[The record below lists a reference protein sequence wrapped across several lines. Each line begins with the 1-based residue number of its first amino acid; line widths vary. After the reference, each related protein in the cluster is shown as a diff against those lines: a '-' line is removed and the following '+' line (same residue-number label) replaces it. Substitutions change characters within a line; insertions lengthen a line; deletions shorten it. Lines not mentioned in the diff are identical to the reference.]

1 LRFLPSKI
9 PTLEKKKK
17 KNREPLHIF
26 KTQKRKRKREG
37 ILKKQRK

>member
-9 PTLEKKKK
+9 PTLEKKK